1 MIGIKSSGN
10 FDKTKRFLNEV
21 SDTRKLI
28 NRKTAIKALAEEGLD
43 RLKEATPKRTGLTA
57 DSWSYEITSQNGK
70 TSITFNNSNV
80 VNGVNIAIILDYG
93 HGTGTGGYV
102 KGLEYIDPAIRP
114 VFDKMSADMW
124 KAVVAS

>member
-57 DSWSYEITSQNGK
+57 NSWSYEITSQNGK

>member
-80 VNGVNIAIILDYG
+80 VKGVNIAIILDYG
-93 HGTGTGGYV
+93 HGTGNGGYV

>member
-10 FDKTKRFLNEV
+10 FDKTKRFLNEI

-57 DSWSYEITSQNGK
+57 NSWSYEITSQNGK

>member
-57 DSWSYEITSQNGK
+57 NSWSYEITSQNGK

-80 VNGVNIAIILDYG
+80 VKGVNIAIILDYG

>member
-80 VNGVNIAIILDYG
+80 VKGVNIAIILDYG
-93 HGTGTGGYV
+93 HGTGNGGYV

-114 VFDKMSADMW
+114 IFDKMSADMW

>member
-93 HGTGTGGYV
+93 HGTGNGGYV

>member
-102 KGLEYIDPAIRP
+102 EGFEYIDPAIRP